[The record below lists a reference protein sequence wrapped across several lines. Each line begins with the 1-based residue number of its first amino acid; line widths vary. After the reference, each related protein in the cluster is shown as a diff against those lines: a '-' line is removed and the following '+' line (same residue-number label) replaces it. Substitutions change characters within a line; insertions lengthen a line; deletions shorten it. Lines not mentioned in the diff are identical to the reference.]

1 MKTKRILFVTDF
13 YNPYNGMG
21 KFIIDIS
28 KIFKKNNFQVI
39 ILTAKTE
46 GNLNKVE
53 RDNGIIIFRSPISF
67 KFSRGYFSFSL
78 IKDFLSLQK
87 KVDIIYFHF
96 PLVELLPLVLLSN
109 KTKILHY
116 HCLPPFVLNDF
127 KFIIANVYFT
137 ISIFFSMFFC
147 DKIITFT
154 NDYFFSKKINKIFK
168 NKTFEIFPF
177 IKSENNI
184 VNLNEKIL
192 ENNIIPILGFLGRI
206 CEEKG
211 LENIVESSKILDSK
225 NILHKILIAGDIN
238 DKRFKK
244 NIAKILSLAKD
255 AKSVKFIGKLTDKE
269 KLNFFH
275 KIHILLLPSTN
286 SFEAFGLVQLEAMNF
301 GKLVIASDISGVRVP
316 IKLTRNGCL
325 TKIKNSNDLAMN
337 ILKCIEMAKIKSKK
351 EVLDSY
357 YKSFNYDDS
366 LTKYLS
372 IFSRI

>member
-1 MKTKRILFVTDF
+1 M
-13 YNPYNGMG
+13 
-21 KFIIDIS
+21 
-28 KIFKKNNFQVI
+28 
-39 ILTAKTE
+39 
-46 GNLNKVE
+46 
-53 RDNGIIIFRSPISF
+53 
-67 KFSRGYFSFSL
+67 
-78 IKDFLSLQK
+78 
-87 KVDIIYFHF
+87 
-96 PLVELLPLVLLSN
+96 PLVLLSN

-116 HCLPPFVLNDF
+116 HCLPALVLNDF
-127 KFIIANVYFT
+127 KFIIANIYFT

-192 ENNIIPILGFLGRI
+192 DNKIIPILGFLGRI

-286 SFEAFGLVQLEAMNF
+286 SFEA
-301 GKLVIASDISGVRVP
+301 
-316 IKLTRNGCL
+316 
-325 TKIKNSNDLAMN
+325 
-337 ILKCIEMAKIKSKK
+337 
-351 EVLDSY
+351 LDW
-357 YKSFNYDDS
+357 FN
-366 LTKYLS
+366 
-372 IFSRI
+372 